1 MMVGN
6 SKETV
11 RLTFLGDIMLGG
23 EFLRFAEY
31 RGMSLWKPFE
41 RVIPCFSGSDIIV
54 INLEGPI
61 FEGLSKRYDVTSVL
75 SNHSAILELVKK
87 WGSKAICVLNLANNH
102 IMDYG
107 AEGLRE
113 TIRTIESHGLMHL
126 GAGENIS
133 KAAQPLKVRCK
144 NGIVGFLAYTTD
156 QRSVRAVIADG
167 NSPGCADFSDHEAVR
182 TTVRSLAKEVDVVCV
197 LLHWGIE
204 YYEYPSPDQVYFA
217 RSLVESGSSL
227 VIGHHP
233 HVIQGI
239 EQYKKGLIAYSLGNF
254 FLPPVLTTTGR
265 IQFRKELS
273 KRFIVCSSD
282 MILSKIKALRY
293 TRGWM
298 DKDYHLLPIKTSDSY
313 ETDDEMERLSKPI
326 LSEKYTEF
334 YRKYEE
340 RREKELNR
348 EALWEAIYKA
358 RSMSLRQLI
367 GTVKLDDFKRN
378 FRRVCEIIK
387 RQKINRRKLF
397 KLNT

>member
-1 MMVGN
+1 
-6 SKETV
+6 
-11 RLTFLGDIMLGG
+11 
-23 EFLRFAEY
+23 
-31 RGMSLWKPFE
+31 
-41 RVIPCFSGSDIIV
+41 
-54 INLEGPI
+54 
-61 FEGLSKRYDVTSVL
+61 
-75 SNHSAILELVKK
+75 
-87 WGSKAICVLNLANNH
+87 
-102 IMDYG
+102 
-107 AEGLRE
+107 
-113 TIRTIESHGLMHL
+113 
-126 GAGENIS
+126 
-133 KAAQPLKVRCK
+133 
-144 NGIVGFLAYTTD
+144 
-156 QRSVRAVIADG
+156 
-167 NSPGCADFSDHEAVR
+167 
-182 TTVRSLAKEVDVVCV
+182 
-197 LLHWGIE
+197 
-204 YYEYPSPDQVYFA
+204 
-217 RSLVESGSSL
+217 
-227 VIGHHP
+227 
-233 HVIQGI
+233 
-239 EQYKKGLIAYSLGNF
+239 
-254 FLPPVLTTTGR
+254 
-265 IQFRKELS
+265 
-273 KRFIVCSSD
+273 